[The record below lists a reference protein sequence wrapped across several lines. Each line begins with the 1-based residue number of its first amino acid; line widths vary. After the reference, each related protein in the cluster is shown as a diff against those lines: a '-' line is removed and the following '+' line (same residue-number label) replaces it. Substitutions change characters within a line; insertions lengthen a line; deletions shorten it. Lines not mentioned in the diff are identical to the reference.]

1 MTITMTAMKS
11 GNKLAAF
18 LLLCLL
24 SHTALAELS
33 ARVDRQKIA
42 VDETLTLT
50 LRSNKVSLFDSPD
63 LSVLEKDF
71 KILGSNRS
79 SQHSIINGRSESSME
94 WLISLQAKRTGNLVI
109 PPIQLDDEESKA
121 LVIEVAAAKPSQQ
134 RAGIDPVFLEAEVS
148 SQEIY
153 VQSQLILTLR
163 VHYAV
168 ALARGAHLSKLEV
181 HDAAVSELNETS
193 YSTTIN
199 QLRYDV
205 HEITYA
211 IFPQRSG
218 EMTIPALSFSGHIA
232 TQRRSSFFNQMG
244 ARGKPVRVNTQPIQ
258 VTVKPQ
264 AGAFTGKQW
273 LPAQRLSLV
282 ESWSQDPETLSQ
294 GEPVTRTI
302 RIEADG
308 LLASQL
314 PPLAIEDIA
323 GAQLYPDQA
332 ETEDNKNQLGVSSSR
347 VESMAIIPG
356 DTNTLEIAEVSV
368 KWWNTRTGREEI
380 AVLPARTLRVSGGS
394 ARPQLAKEIGAI
406 DATPINASSNLQPSN
421 PFWRYSTAGF
431 ALLWLLTLALF
442 FKQRGNKTTS
452 ASPTKENNEQKA
464 FAKLNN
470 SLRGK
475 KLPEIKQAL
484 IQWARAHR
492 NDNTLVSLQQLASV
506 YGIDI
511 LTEQLQA
518 LDAALYNGDD
528 STLDRARLKA
538 ALKDARKLTKKT
550 KPEPL
555 QPLYN

>member
-1 MTITMTAMKS
+1 MTAMRS
-11 GNKLAAF
+11 GKALTLVG

-24 SHTALAELS
+24 GNTALAELT

-42 VDETLTLT
+42 VDETLTLV
-50 LRSNKVSLFDSPD
+50 LRSNNVSLFDSPD
-63 LSVLEKDF
+63 LSVLEDDF
-71 KILGSNRS
+71 KVLGSNRS

-94 WLISLQAKRTGNLVI
+94 WFISLQPKRTGDLVI
-109 PPIQLDDEESKA
+109 PPITLDDEESKA
-121 LVIEVAAAKPSQQ
+121 LVVEVTAAKPSQQ

-148 SQEIY
+148 SSEVY
-153 VQSQLILTLR
+153 VQSQLLLTLR

-181 HDAAVSELNETS
+181 PDAAVTELNETS

-199 QLRYDV
+199 RLRYDV

-211 IFPQRSG
+211 VFPQRSG
-218 EMTIPALSFSGHIA
+218 TMTIPSMSFSGHIA
-232 TQRRSSFFNQMG
+232 TQRRSSFFNQLG
-244 ARGKPVRVNTQPIQ
+244 ARGKPVKVSTKPID
-258 VTVKPQ
+258 VKVKPQ
-264 AGAFTGKQW
+264 AASFSGNHW

-282 ESWSQDPETLSQ
+282 ESWSQDPDSLSQ

-302 RIEADG
+302 RIEAEG

-314 PPLAIEDIA
+314 PPLQIEEIN

-332 ETEDNKNQLGVSSSR
+332 ETEDSKNQLGVSSSR

-356 DTNTLEIAEVSV
+356 DTREISIAEVSV

-394 ARPQLAKEIGAI
+394 ARPQPKKDITAI
-406 DATPINASSNLQPSN
+406 EAVPAVEGEDVAMQPSN

-431 ALLWLLTLALF
+431 ALLWLITLGLLLA
-442 FKQRGNKTTS
+442 QRRRKT
-452 ASPTKENNEQKA
+452 PTPAAKESSEQKA
-464 FAKLNN
+464 FNKLNN

-475 KLPEIKQAL
+475 KYAEIKQAL
-484 IQWARAHR
+484 LQWARAHR
-492 NDNTLVSLQQLASV
+492 KDKTLVSLQQVASS
-506 YGIDI
+506 YGIAS
-511 LTEQLQA
+511 LSEQLTA
-518 LDAALYNGDD
+518 LDAALYKGDD
-528 STLDRARLKA
+528 SNLDRTALKS
-538 ALKDARKLTKKT
+538 ALKDARKRSEKT

-555 QPLYN
+555 QPLYS